1 MICKN
6 TGVGDAGR
14 FLGQPKRQSKEI
26 FPPSLFIDAFLFDLI
41 SFFEQQNFF
50 DLLFHSNLK

>member
-1 MICKN
+1 MLD
-6 TGVGDAGR
+6 V
-14 FLGQPKRQSKEI
+14 FLDSLSGNPRKYS
-26 FPPSLFIDAFLFDLI
+26 PPSLFIDAFLFDLI